1 MKYIK
6 YTVSLLIAVFATLS
20 TLEAQTSTPL
30 MKFED
35 VEIIEVKVK
44 GVGCSADIKSISEN
58 VEKLDGVS
66 RCKVLKKGATTR
78 FEVYLLPSKVE
89 KTEIFATIEDTPG
102 CKNPND
108 RPYKVK
114 NQ

>member
-1 MKYIK
+1 MKHLQAFLILLSATFF
-6 YTVSLLIAVFATLS
+6 TVPLAS
-20 TLEAQTSTPL
+20 AQTANTLPKL
-30 MKFED
+30 EK

-58 VEKLDGVS
+58 VENLEGVS
-66 RCKVLKKGATTR
+66 NCKVLKKGATTK
-78 FEVYLLPSKVE
+78 FEVYLLPSKVSKE
-89 KTEIFATIEDTPG
+89 RIYATIEDTPG

-114 NQ
+114 DH